1 MANKTKNELIQEIED
16 LKKELNDKEADLIQY
31 EELSACSTLAEK
43 YKTVYDSYISAG
55 FTADQAMTIL
65 NTIIQSTIRGYMSD
79 VTNNRRYQYGRYY
92 R

>member
-16 LKKELNDKEADLIQY
+16 LKKELNEKEADLVEY

-43 YKTVYDSYISAG
+43 YKKVYDSYVAAG
-55 FTADQAMTIL
+55 FTVDQAMSIL
-65 NTIIQSTIRGYMSD
+65 NIIIDRTVCGYM
-79 VTNNRRYQYGRYY
+79 TEGTNRRRYGRYY